1 MNYQHN
7 NVTRYLPDAIEL
19 RAYFDERK
27 GKASK
32 TRFINETLAQ
42 AYDQR
47 ADLVNALER
56 SPNGMLYGAT
66 HTKHDLLVYDRYIS
80 NILNLKK

>member
-1 MNYQHN
+1 MNYQDN
-7 NVTRYLPDAIEL
+7 NVTRYLPDANDL
-19 RAYFDERK
+19 KAYYEARN

-32 TRFINETLAQ
+32 TRFINKELSE

-56 SPNGMLYGAT
+56 SPNGMLHGAT

>member
-1 MNYQHN
+1 MNYQNN
-7 NVTRYLPDAIEL
+7 NVTRYLPDANEL
-19 RAYFDERK
+19 QAYYDARK

-32 TRFINETLAQ
+32 TRFINSELSG

-47 ADLVNALER
+47 ADLVSALER
-56 SPNGMLYGAT
+56 SPNGMLHGAT

>member
-1 MNYQHN
+1 MNYQEY
-7 NVTRYLPDAIEL
+7 NVTRYLPDAVEL
-19 RAYFDERK
+19 KELFDARN

-32 TRFINETLAQ
+32 TRFINQTLAD

-47 ADLVNALER
+47 ADLVSALER
-56 SPNGMLYGAT
+56 SPNGMLHGAT
-66 HTKHDLLVYDRYIS
+66 HTRHDLLVYDRYIN

>member
-1 MNYQHN
+1 MNYQDN
-7 NVTRYLPDAIEL
+7 NVTRYLPDANEL
-19 RAYFDERK
+19 RFYYEARK

-32 TRFINETLAQ
+32 TRFINQSLLH
-42 AYDQR
+42 AYEQR
-47 ADLVNALER
+47 LDLVSALER
-56 SPNGMLYGAT
+56 SPNGMLHGAT